1 MSRNLLDPSNRRT
14 LIIVLVA
21 VAVVVCC
28 CVIALVVAGVVVLSN
43 REGACVIRISGHPP
57 SSAHCFNGWEKQE
70 CLNLSY
76 SAFYRGAS
84 CGAFG
89 FTKQC
94 PRDPAVWRYPEYRCD

>member
-1 MSRNLLDPSNRRT
+1 VSRNLLDPSNRRT

-21 VAVVVCC
+21 AAVVACC
-28 CVIALVVAGVVVLSN
+28 CVTALIVGVVVFGN
-43 REGACVIRISGHPP
+43 REGACVVRISGHPP

-76 SAFYRGAS
+76 STFYRGAT
-84 CGAFG
+84 CGVFG

>member
-1 MSRNLLDPSNRRT
+1 VSRNLLDPSNRRT
-14 LIIVLVA
+14 LIIVVVA
-21 VAVVVCC
+21 AAVVACC
-28 CVIALVVAGVVVLSN
+28 CVIALGAGVVVLSN
-43 REGACVIRISGHPP
+43 REGACVVRIAGHPAN
-57 SSAHCFNGWEKQE
+57 SAHCFNGWEKQE